1 MFKQAGAW
9 RSLMPEELVPA
20 NPSVG
25 LSEESEK
32 SFNSKFDLPK

>member
-9 RSLMPEELVPA
+9 PSLMPEELVPA

-25 LSEESEK
+25 LSEEPEGVSA
-32 SFNSKFDLPK
+32 ST